1 MEQVNKTT
9 TAAETSQRTG
19 MFSPL
24 REPVFRN
31 IWTASLLSNF
41 GQLILGVGVAWE
53 MTRQT
58 GDAAM
63 VALVQTAMMLPLML
77 VAVPAGAI
85 ADMFDKRKIAMAGL
99 GVSAVS
105 AAILTALAWFGL
117 ASPWVLLGFCV
128 LIGAGVA
135 LYSPAWQSSIGE
147 QVGPDQLPAA
157 IALGTISYNVARSF
171 GPAIG
176 GLVVLVAGAH
186 AAFAMNAVFYLP
198 LPIAFFVWRRQHV
211 PSRLPP
217 ERIDR
222 AIVSG
227 ARFVFHSATTRKVLS
242 RSFLFGMVGATGSAL
257 APLIAKDLLGGDA
270 SIFGVLL
277 GASGAG
283 AVVGAFLVG
292 WFHVKLGV
300 EHATR
305 LLMLIAGGALILIGF
320 SSSLMLTCIGMFIA
334 GGANI
339 LSIALFNIAVQ
350 MGAPRWVTARA
361 LSLFSASLTGG
372 IAIGAA
378 LWGIVASQTSV
389 EFAVVASGFGL
400 MAMPLLM
407 IAFPLPKNSE
417 IASDM
422 AGLQSDPEVAMELTM
437 RSGPIVIAIE
447 YQVDPDAARFFYDAM
462 LQLQRVRLRNGSFNW
477 SLSRDIADPVVWTER
492 YQVPTWGDYLR
503 TRDRYTQGDLQAQSF
518 ADSFTVAGSEKRIRR
533 RLERPFGSV
542 RWQSNTPDNKQETIS
557 YVGP

>member
-1 MEQVNKTT
+1 MGQS
-9 TAAETSQRTG
+9 AESQPAEKSG
-19 MFSPL
+19 MFAPL
-24 REPVFRN
+24 KERVFRR

-53 MTRQT
+53 MTQQT

-85 ADMFDKRKIAMAGL
+85 ADMFDKRKVAMAGL
-99 GVSAVS
+99 AFS
-105 AAILTALAWFGL
+105 AASASILTLLAMFGL
-117 ASPWVLLGFCV
+117 ASPWALLGFCV

-135 LYSPAWQSSIGE
+135 LYSPAWQSSLGE
-147 QVGPDQLPAA
+147 QVGADQLPAA

-176 GLVVLVAGAH
+176 GLVVLIAGAH

-198 LPIAFFVWRRQHV
+198 LLIAFFVWRREHV

-257 APLIAKDLLGGDA
+257 APMIAKELLGGDA
-270 SIFGVLL
+270 SIFGLLL
-277 GASGAG
+277 GSSGAG
-283 AVVGAFLVG
+283 AVVGAFMVG
-292 WFHVKLGV
+292 WFHARLGV
-300 EHATR
+300 EKATR
-305 LLMLIAGGALILIGF
+305 LLMLVAGGALILIGF
-320 SSSLMLTCIGMFIA
+320 SSSLALTCIGMFIA

-378 LWGIVASQTSV
+378 LWGLVASQTSV
-389 EFAVVASGFGL
+389 EFAVVASGIGL
-400 MAMPLLM
+400 VALPLLM
-407 IAFPLPKNSE
+407 IAFPLPKESE
-417 IASDM
+417 VASDM
-422 AGLQSDPEVAMELTM
+422 AEMQSDPEIAMDLTI

-447 YQVDPDAARFFYDAM
+447 YQVDPDAARSFYDAM
-462 LQLQRVRLRNGSFNW
+462 LRLQRIRLRNGSFNW

-492 YQVPTWGDYLR
+492 FQFPTWGDYLR
-503 TRDRYTQGDLQAQSF
+503 TRDRYTQSDLQAQAF
-518 ADSFTVAGSEKRIRR
+518 VDSFTVTGSEKHVRR

-542 RWQSNTPDNKQETIS
+542 RWQSNSPDNKQETVS

>member
-1 MEQVNKTT
+1 MGQVSETT
-9 TAAETSQRTG
+9 TVAKTG

-24 REPVFRN
+24 KEPVFRN

-105 AAILTALAWFGL
+105 AAVLTALAWFGL

-147 QVGPDQLPAA
+147 QVGADQLPAA

-176 GLVVLVAGAH
+176 GLVVLIAGAH

-198 LPIAFFVWRRQHV
+198 LLIAFFVWRRQHV

-257 APLIAKDLLGGDA
+257 APLVAKDLLGGDA
-270 SIFGVLL
+270 SVFGILL

-292 WFHVKLGV
+292 WFHTKLGV
-300 EHATR
+300 EHTTR
-305 LLMLIAGGALILIGF
+305 LLMLVAGGALILIGF
-320 SSSLMLTCIGMFIA
+320 SSSLALTCIGMFIA

-378 LWGIVASQTSV
+378 LWGVVASQTSV
-389 EFAVVASGFGL
+389 EFAVVASGIGL

-422 AGLQSDPEVAMELTM
+422 AGLQSDPEVAMDLTM

-447 YQVDPDAARFFYDAM
+447 YQVDPDAARSFYDAM

-492 YQVPTWGDYLR
+492 YQFPTWGDYLR
-503 TRDRYTQGDLQAQSF
+503 TRDRYTQADLQAQSF

-542 RWQSNTPDNKQETIS
+542 RWQSNTPDTKQET
-557 YVGP
+557 VGYLGP